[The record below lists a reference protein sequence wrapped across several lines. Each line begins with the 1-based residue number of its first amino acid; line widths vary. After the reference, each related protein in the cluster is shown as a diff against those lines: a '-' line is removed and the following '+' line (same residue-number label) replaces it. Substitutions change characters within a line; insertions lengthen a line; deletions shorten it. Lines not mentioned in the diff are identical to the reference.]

1 MKLPI
6 SVANAI
12 LVVIPIAIAFVL
24 LVLDLSLLV
33 HDPILVAVNSG
44 RDAIIAIVI
53 VIRANRLDPAVPVSA
68 ADAAL
73 AVRDD
78 LTVRDHLTVRV
89 VHPPPRSARLVS
101 VDDPAIVRHT
111 RCGRGAIGRRGLV
124 TRRKPVDPNATHASR
139 RTLTWRYAAVSST
152 SSLRHRRRRY
162 REHGERGH
170 KFDLSHQTSSSATD
184 VLHPAFKADAVPSP
198 EMERS

>member
-12 LVVIPIAIAFVL
+12 LVVVSIAIAFVL

-33 HDPILVAVNSG
+33 HDPILVAVDSG

-78 LTVRDHLTVRV
+78 LTIRDHLTVRV
-89 VHPPPRSARLVS
+89 VHTSPRSARLIAI
-101 VDDPAIVRHT
+101 DDPAIVRHT
-111 RCGRGAIGRRGLV
+111 RRGCGAIGRRGLM
-124 TRRKPVDPNATHASR
+124 TRRKPVDPNTTQASR
-139 RTLTWRYAAVSST
+139 RTLTWRDAAVSAT
-152 SSLRHRRRRY
+152 ASLRHCRRGDR
-162 REHGERGH
+162 ERGEH
-170 KFDLSHQTSSSATD
+170 CNAFDFSHQF
-184 VLHPAFKADAVPSP
+184 LH
-198 EMERS
+198 